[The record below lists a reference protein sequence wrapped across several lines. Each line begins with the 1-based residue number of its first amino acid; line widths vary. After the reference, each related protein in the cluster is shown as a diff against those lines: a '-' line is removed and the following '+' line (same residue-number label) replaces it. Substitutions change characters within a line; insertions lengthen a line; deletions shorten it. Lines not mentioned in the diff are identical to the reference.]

1 MGSKELKRNY
11 NNWYEGLSCSIIAA
25 FISIVSS
32 RATKADLK
40 AASPLVNCGCQC
52 SSLVFRDA
60 GNIVQGN
67 CNTVDHTGSQWCYVS
82 LTGPLATSCQDIQPS
97 SRFPGHGWSYEACA
111 TPDLVQCASGA
122 IPPIY
127 PPAPLSP
134 PSHVHPI
141 LPQPAIAGPLAPQ
154 PAFAGLP
161 VNGPAAVG
169 PALQQPPLVA
179 PGVPQPSLVGPAVA
193 APSPAQ
199 PIVPGPQVPFPQW
212 NPVGGVL
219 PDNVR
224 AGLKED
230 NGDSVHF
237 GGPTK

>member
-1 MGSKELKRNY
+1 MKCYLGASLV
-11 NNWYEGLSCSIIAA
+11 AA

-141 LPQPAIAGPLAPQ
+141 VPQPAIAGPLAPQ

-169 PALQQPPLVA
+169 PALQQPPAVA
-179 PGVPQPSLVGPAVA
+179 PGVPSLLLWGQQLQHPL
-193 APSPAQ
+193 Q
-199 PIVPGPQVPFPQW
+199 LNQ
-212 NPVGGVL
+212 
-219 PDNVR
+219 
-224 AGLKED
+224 
-230 NGDSVHF
+230 
-237 GGPTK
+237 